1 MEPEKPQ
8 AGMTE
13 TRLRI
18 IQRDGQRSAIKL
30 EAIFWSQLKDF
41 AREDKISLSELIYR
55 IWDKGLVRNRT
66 ALLRCYCLDRW
77 RRNASVLQMHP
88 ARFDMLALI
97 AACPNPV
104 VVITPERRIA
114 AFNPAFSA
122 AIMPPKETAA
132 GPAAS
137 RALEITLSEP
147 MNKIQQRLIDDAR
160 RIPVLQVG
168 FRAGGRTI
176 YRKAR
181 CALADRS
188 TGLASLLILFLEAA

>member
-1 MEPEKPQ
+1 MESEKPP
-8 AGMTE
+8 AGMAE
-13 TRLRI
+13 TRLKI

-41 AREDKISLSELIYR
+41 ARDDKISLSELIYR
-55 IWDKGLVRNRT
+55 IWDQGPTRNRT

-122 AIMPPKETAA
+122 TILPPKPAA
-132 GPAAS
+132 PGTGAS

-147 MNKIQQRLIDDAR
+147 MKKIQQRLIDDAR
-160 RIPVLQVG
+160 RIPVVQVG
-168 FRAGGRTI
+168 FRTGGQTTF
-176 YRKAR
+176 RKAR
-181 CALADRS
+181 CALADR
-188 TGLASLLILFLEAA
+188 TVGLTSLLVLFVEAA